1 MRMVSR
7 SLIDLHHQHD
17 ANMIKEHKFEYEP
30 AIDR

>member
-1 MRMVSR
+1 MLMVSR
-7 SLIDLHHQHD
+7 SLIDLHHQYD